1 MSSSEKT
8 SSPVLTSDTT
18 QASTS
23 TEAET
28 PRRAN
33 SNRRS
38 FLKRSMIAGAAAAA
52 GASILSRGV
61 PAFAQESSSAS
72 LTKGDIALLRFAAAA
87 ELIEA
92 DLWVQYSELGGLT
105 PGQLPVETAPFTPM
119 NTYQA
124 AFMVLDSDGPQYIT
138 SNALDE
144 ISHAEFLN
152 AYLISKGVEPV
163 DFDAFRTLP
172 SSQADGAQQIGRLT
186 NIMNLTV
193 DTSWFTRYRSARN
206 PDLGAKFPQA
216 IDLVNLPAIPRNN
229 SDFGP
234 TNHVQAIANTAAFHF
249 GMIEQTG
256 TSLYPVLAQKANN
269 AEVLKILLSIGGDE
283 ILHFLEWVDFSGN
296 GVQPPVAPLT
306 DPTNGL
312 TFPNFDVVVNPL
324 LQTNLIFGISAEF
337 ISPDLP
343 RCSVIRPTN
352 TKGFAMG
359 VVKALT
365 DSGHFI
371 GQSPEF
377 LKQFKAIAAAADAAV
392 RGV

>member
-1 MSSSEKT
+1 MSSEKT
-8 SSPVLTSDTT
+8 TSTVLTPDTS

-23 TEAET
+23 TDSISPT
-28 PRRAN
+28 RKT

-38 FLKRSMIAGAAAAA
+38 FLKRSMIAGAATAVGSSLLA
-52 GASILSRGV
+52 RGV
-61 PAFAQESSSAS
+61 PAFAQESSAPLNS
-72 LTKGDIALLRFAAAA
+72 GDIALLRFAAAA
-87 ELIEA
+87 ELIES

-124 AFMVLDSDGPQYIT
+124 AFMQLDSDGPQYIT

-144 ISHAEFLN
+144 ISHAAFIN
-152 AYLISKGVEPV
+152 AYLISKGAEPV
-163 DFDAFRTLP
+163 DFDAFRNLP
-172 SSQADGAQQIGRLT
+172 SSQADGANQIGRLT

-193 DTSWFTRYRSARN
+193 DTSWFIRYRSFKN
-206 PDLGAKFPQA
+206 PDLGATFPQA
-216 IDLVNLPAIPRNN
+216 IKLTNVPGIPRTNA
-229 SDFGP
+229 DFGP
-234 TNHVQAIANTAAFHF
+234 NNHVQAIANTAAFHF
-249 GMIEQTG
+249 GMIKQTG
-256 TSLYPVLAQKANN
+256 TSLYPVLAQKATSD
-269 AEVLKILLSIGGDE
+269 EVLKVLLSIGGDE
-283 ILHFLEWVDFSGN
+283 ILHFLEWVDFAGN
-296 GVQPPVAPLT
+296 GVQPPMAPFT

-337 ISPDLP
+337 LSPDLP

-365 DSGHFI
+365 ESGHFI
-371 GQSPEF
+371 GQSKDF
-377 LKQFKAIAAAADAAV
+377 FTAFKAIAAAADAVV
-392 RGV
+392 RPF

>member
-1 MSSSEKT
+1 MSSDKT
-8 SSPVLTSDTT
+8 SSTVLTSDTS
-18 QASTS
+18 QPSTS
-23 TEAET
+23 TEQNSPTRKA
-28 PRRAN
+28 

-38 FLKRSMIAGAAAAA
+38 FLKRSMIAGAATA
-52 GASILSRGV
+52 GAGILARGV
-61 PAFAQESSSAS
+61 PAFAQESNSAA
-72 LTKGDIALLRFAAAA
+72 LTSGDIALLRFAAAA
-87 ELIEA
+87 ELIES

-124 AFMVLDSDGPQYIT
+124 AFMNLDSDGPQYIT

-144 ISHAEFLN
+144 ISHADFLN
-152 AYLISKGVEPV
+152 AYLISKGAEPV

-172 SSQADGAQQIGRLT
+172 SSQADGANQIGRLT

-193 DTSWFTRYRSARN
+193 DTSWFIRYRSFKN
-206 PDLGAKFPQA
+206 PDLGATFPQA
-216 IDLVNLPAIPRNN
+216 IKLVNLPGIPRTNA
-229 SDFGP
+229 DFGP
-234 TNHVQAIANTAAFHF
+234 ANHVQAIANTAAFHF

-269 AEVLKILLSIGGDE
+269 VEVLKILLSIGGDE
-283 ILHFLEWVDFSGN
+283 IMHFLEWVDFSGN
-296 GVQPPVAPLT
+296 GVQPPVAPFT

-359 VVKALT
+359 VVHALT
-365 DSGHFI
+365 SSGHFI
-371 GQSPEF
+371 GQSPDFFKE
-377 LKQFKAIAAAADAAV
+377 FKAIAAAADAAV
-392 RGV
+392 RS